1 MKKEWIKQYA
11 PMVIKYGISLVLMLL
26 VWNAMHVK
34 KYLLGSVLELLVI
47 ALLSNMLLVKPLLGN
62 VINGLLLLFFNIQQ
76 AVLLFGTTYVS
87 TVMLSNLASIEDL
100 QGKAGIY
107 IGASLLVLVIT
118 FLPVK
123 RVEINKAWEGRIL
136 SLVLAAFLFL
146 TFALTGA
153 GYTPY
158 SAYLELIRDE
168 REMRKEAS
176 VSTEEAKPMFYK
188 EGIYDGVSK
197 PAALSEKPNI
207 ILIFTEGVSQNIPED
222 PRQIMPNLLA
232 LEEKSLYFNNYFN
245 HTFATYRGLI
255 GQLYSGYQHL
265 DMEDNGLIS
274 LQQILKEQGYATA
287 FINTEPNNAD
297 FTDYLS
303 WMDFDRLL
311 GKKEDIQ
318 NGQVDYLSDKEAY
331 ELLYE
336 TCLEQEKEQ
345 KPFFTAIY
353 TFGTHATLDSVDEKF
368 GDGSD
373 SELNKFYDVDYQ
385 LGVFLEKFENSP
397 LADDTLLVFTGDH
410 CTYQDY
416 YFDKAFPDY
425 VRKASIVDEMPLL
438 FYYKGMKPE
447 KVNVFGRNS
456 LDMAPTLLDY
466 LDITAPNYFLGTSLF
481 DPEPNAFD
489 TLENEENYYVMTKYG
504 IIEHDIPDEEKEWFS
519 TQLQYYRKAK
529 QGEHIGTAD
538 AGEAD

>member
-1 MKKEWIKQYA
+1 MKKEWIKQYG
-11 PMVIKYGISLVLMLL
+11 PMVVKYGISLILLLL

-34 KYLLGSVLELLVI
+34 KYLLGSFLELLVI
-47 ALLSNMLLVKPLLGN
+47 ALFSNMLLVKPLLGN
-62 VINGLLLLFFNIQQ
+62 LINGLLLLFFNIQQ

-107 IGASLLVLVIT
+107 IGASLLVVVIT

-123 RVEINKAWEGRIL
+123 RLEISKAWEGRFL

-158 SAYLELIRDE
+158 SAYLELLRDE

-176 VSTEEAKPMFYK
+176 VTTEEAKPLFYK

-197 PAALSEKPNI
+197 PAALPQKPNV
-207 ILIFTEGVSQNIPED
+207 ILIFTEGLSQNIPED

-274 LQQILKEQGYATA
+274 LQQILKDEGYTTA
-287 FINTEPNNAD
+287 FINTEPNNED
-297 FTDYLS
+297 FTAYLN
-303 WMDFDRLL
+303 WMGFDRVY
-311 GKKEDIQ
+311 GEKEDVQ
-318 NGQVDYLSDKEAY
+318 NGQVDYISDREAY

-336 TCLEQEKEQ
+336 TCLEQAKKEE
-345 KPFFTAIY
+345 PFFTAIY

-373 SELNKFYDVDYQ
+373 SELNKFYDADYQ
-385 LGVFLEKFENSP
+385 LGVFLEQFENSP
-397 LADDTLLVFTGDH
+397 LAEDTLLVFTGDH

-425 VRKASIVDEMPLL
+425 IRKASIVDEMPLL
-438 FYYKGMKPE
+438 FYYRGMQPE
-447 KVNVFGRNS
+447 RVNVFSRNS

-466 LDITAPNYFLGTSLF
+466 LDISAPNYFLGTSLY

-519 TQLQYYRKAK
+519 KQLQYYHKAK
-529 QGEHIGTAD
+529 QGEHTGSAD